1 MSAHVRARVGV
12 QQAGSSPLRS
22 PPQIASL
29 VRTTW
34 ADRTGLAPLLI
45 GGPLTFMS
53 IAFVAWILSHLLY
66 L

>member
-12 QQAGSSPLRS
+12 QRAGSSPLAS
-22 PPQIASL
+22 PPQRACL

-34 ADRTGLAPLLI
+34 ADRTGLTPLLI
-45 GGPLTFMS
+45 GGPLTFAS
-53 IAFVAWILSHLLY
+53 IAVVAWILSHLLY